1 MGVSRRILTP
11 EVRSQLEEHRRELG
25 RAREHRER
33 QRRAETPRAITLP
46 ANRIRKSDL
55 AQLRA
60 ENDREEAE
68 HPLPPRPRTRGECV
82 DGLRPC
88 PYVCRFS
95 LLYEVTE
102 RGGLKVLH
110 PDANGEPDPDYDGP
124 SCALD
129 VADAGAH
136 TLEEVGAYLNI
147 SRERVRQLEEA
158 ALEAA
163 LGAASLLAGWED
175 PC

>member
-1 MGVSRRILTP
+1 MSTRILTP
-11 EVRSQLEEHRRELG
+11 EVRTQLEEHRRALG
-25 RAREHRER
+25 RARSHRER
-33 QRRAETPRAITLP
+33 QRRAETPRARTL
-46 ANRIRKSDL
+46 AASRCRVRDL
-55 AQLRA
+55 AQLRL
-60 ENDREEAE
+60 ENDQEEAE
-68 HPLPPRPRTRGECV
+68 NPPPPRPRTRGECV
-82 DGLRPC
+82 DGPRPC
-88 PYVCRFS
+88 PYVCKFS

-129 VADAGAH
+129 VADAGEH

-147 SRERVRQLEEA
+147 SRERVRQLEVA
-158 ALEAA
+158 GLEGAIR
-163 LGAASLLAGWED
+163 AASLLKGWED

>member
-1 MGVSRRILTP
+1 VSRRILTP

-33 QRRAETPRAITLP
+33 QRRAETPRARTLS
-46 ANRIRKSDL
+46 ANRIRKRDL
-55 AQLRA
+55 AQLRL
-60 ENDREEAE
+60 ENDREAAE

-110 PDANGEPDPDYDGP
+110 PGPDGDTDPDYEGP

-129 VADAGAH
+129 LADEGPH
-136 TLEEVGAYLNI
+136 TLEEVAVCLNI
-147 SRERVRQLEEA
+147 SRERVRQHEEA

>member
-1 MGVSRRILTP
+1 VTRRLTP
-11 EVRSQLEEHRRELG
+11 EDRARSEEHRRELG
-25 RAREHRER
+25 LARDHRER
-33 QRRAETPRAITLP
+33 QRRAETPRAHTLA
-46 ANRIRKSDL
+46 ANRCRKRDL
-55 AQLRA
+55 VRLRL

-68 HPLPPRPRTRGECV
+68 HPPPQRPRTRGECV
-82 DGLRPC
+82 HGIRPC
-88 PYVCRFS
+88 PYVCPYS

-110 PDANGEPDPDYDGP
+110 PDAHGDPDPDYDGP

-136 TLEEVGAYLNI
+136 TLEEVAVALNI
-147 SRERVRQLEEA
+147 SRERVRQLEDAGLANALSA
-158 ALEAA
+158 A
-163 LGAASLLAGWED
+163 GRLLSGWES